1 MIVLD
6 THAVIWWVNDD
17 GRLST
22 KAGKAIKRELTR
34 EDGKILI
41 SSITAWE
48 IALLVEKG
56 RLTLTMDVSD
66 WLKLVQ
72 DIESVHFDPLDND
85 IAVQSVRLPGEFH
98 PDPAD
103 RIITALAR
111 QHSVSIVTCD
121 TKIREYKY
129 VKTIW

>member
-6 THAVIWWVNDD
+6 THTLIWWVNGEDRLSKSALKAINNEINKDD
-17 GRLST
+17 G
-22 KAGKAIKRELTR
+22 A
-34 EDGKILI
+34 ILI
-41 SSITAWE
+41 SSITTWE

-56 RLTLTMDVSD
+56 RLSLTMDTDDWIRTVSA
-66 WLKLVQ
+66 
-72 DIESVHFDPLDND
+72 IEKVEFVTVDND
-85 IAVQSVRLPGEFH
+85 TFIQSVRLPGDFH

-111 QHSVSIVTCD
+111 QHSIPLVTSD
-121 TKIREYKY
+121 RKIIKYKH